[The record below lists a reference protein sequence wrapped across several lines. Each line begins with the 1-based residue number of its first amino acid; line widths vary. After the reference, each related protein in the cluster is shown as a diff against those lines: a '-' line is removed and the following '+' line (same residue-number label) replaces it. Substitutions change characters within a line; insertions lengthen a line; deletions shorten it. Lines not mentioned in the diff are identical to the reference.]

1 MRVRRSPHLV
11 AHWRRGRLIATNYAT
26 RSTAS
31 VDAFILQILDI
42 CETWTSVRELR
53 SRLDVPPDAS
63 LQSLLDRLVELE
75 LLEREGQRTDPRVTA
90 MSALGPW
97 NPEAGFFH
105 TASRDVAFATAR
117 QAARFAA
124 QQAKR
129 WPMPPVVK
137 EYGGAKVI
145 ELPTPRTDG
154 EFPTVLRGRR
164 TWRRFSSKP
173 ITRED
178 LATLLGLTSGVQQW
192 VAAKPR
198 DLALKTSP
206 SGGARHSIETYVV
219 IRDVAKLRPGV
230 YHYAPDR
237 HALEKI
243 RGPVSRKRLR
253 EYLPNSGYFAAA
265 SAMVFFTTIFERI
278 IWRYPYSRAYRAAL
292 VEAGHLCQTF
302 CLTATWLG
310 LAPYCVMGLADSLVE
325 RDLGIDGIRESV
337 LYAAGVGRPPA
348 GSGWA
353 PLPRGTLKV
362 RRNSRLSR

>member
-1 MRVRRSPHLV
+1 
-11 AHWRRGRLIATNYAT
+11 
-26 RSTAS
+26 
-31 VDAFILQILDI
+31 
-42 CETWTSVRELR
+42 
-53 SRLDVPPDAS
+53 
-63 LQSLLDRLVELE
+63 
-75 LLEREGQRTDPRVTA
+75 

-105 TASRDVAFATAR
+105 TASRDVAFATAQ

-124 QQAKR
+124 RQAKR

-137 EYGGAKVI
+137 SYDGAKVI

-173 ITRED
+173 IARDD

-192 VAAKPR
+192 VAARPR
-198 DLALKTSP
+198 NLALKTSP

-219 IRDVAKLRPGV
+219 IRDVAQLRPGI

-243 RGPVSRKRLR
+243 RGPVSLKRMR
-253 EYLPNSGYFAAA
+253 DYLPNSGYFADA

-278 IWRYPYSRAYRAAL
+278 VWRYPYSRAYRAA
-292 VEAGHLCQTF
+292 HCP
-302 CLTATWLG
+302 LG
-310 LAPYCVMGLADSLVE
+310 
-325 RDLGIDGIRESV
+325 SV
-337 LYAAGVGRPPA
+337 RQYLNA
-348 GSGWA
+348 
-353 PLPRGTLKV
+353 
-362 RRNSRLSR
+362 